1 MNMQSLM
8 LAAVLCL
15 SCQQIWAELGH
26 NEDALI
32 IATPRVVFSGDTT
45 YRSVHVRN
53 ITETVG
59 YYEVY
64 AEPARFLA
72 VPVAAPVRLPVRD
85 EINNAI
91 AINKTELV
99 TAGVNEPE
107 TTPVPS
113 VPTVPAN
120 LLEQLVDV
128 SMPLLVIQP
137 DEEQIIELVVARPPG
152 LPEGEYHSRL
162 VFRQMPSPQ
171 AVAEAEQDEA
181 EQLALLDAAV
191 PADQIR
197 DDSAVPVRVKLPE
210 YGVAVLVREGVVSA
224 QAQVLNPEIEEDEAG
239 LWLTVTL
246 QREGNRSLFG
256 DFKVLGQHKIRSEP
270 DVLMIRKYIPLD
282 MPDTQS
288 EVRMRF
294 PAEIDLMM
302 YHSLE
307 VQFRERARFG
317 GQAQASLILEL

>member
-1 MNMQSLM
+1 MNTQPLVLM
-8 LAAVLCL
+8 VVLCL
-15 SCQQIWAELGH
+15 SCFHVAAERAH
-26 NEDALI
+26 DEDALI

-53 ITETVG
+53 IAETVG

-64 AEPARFLA
+64 TEPARFLA
-72 VPVAAPVRLPVRD
+72 VPATAPTRAPGHD
-85 EINNAI
+85 EADKAE
-91 AINKTELV
+91 AINKAEPVHTETDAPDVL
-99 TAGVNEPE
+99 
-107 TTPVPS
+107 S

-128 SMPLLVIQP
+128 SIPLLVIKP
-137 DEEQIIELVVARPPG
+137 DEEQILELVVVRPPG

-191 PADQIR
+191 PADQLH

-210 YGVAVLVREGVVSA
+210 YGVPVLVREGSVSA
-224 QAQVLNPEIEEDEAG
+224 QAQMLSPEIDEDEAG

-246 QREGNRSLFG
+246 ERDGNRSLFG
-256 DFKVLGQHKIRSEP
+256 DFKVLGLHKVRSEP
-270 DVLMIRKYIPLD
+270 DVLMIRKYIALD
-282 MPDTQS
+282 MPDTQVS
-288 EVRMRF
+288 VRMRF

-302 YHSLE
+302 YDSLE
-307 VQFRERARFG
+307 VQFRERLRFG
-317 GQAQASLILEL
+317 GQAQVSLRLEL